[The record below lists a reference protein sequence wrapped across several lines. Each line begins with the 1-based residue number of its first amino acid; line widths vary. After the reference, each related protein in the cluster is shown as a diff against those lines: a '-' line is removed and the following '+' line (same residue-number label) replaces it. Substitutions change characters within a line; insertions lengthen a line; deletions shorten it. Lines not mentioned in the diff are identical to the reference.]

1 MSARQEIAE
10 YLRRY
15 LIGPTFGPDETIPDL
30 PHELYTVAVLFPPNI
45 KVSDIEDESEGFDG
59 DGEHEDPVPL
69 SGQLRPSSM
78 GLSCVVDIDKVFVD
92 VSTSQYQHIGGRWT
106 RMPFVA
112 SVEICRGQAENAYLL
127 GDKLE
132 VVSRWRESSVPGRWN
147 LTVAVVNRSDFPVV
161 SEGKAG
167 IAAACLY
174 QVAFKVRA
182 VGGMLY
188 PASGVEQPALNTE
201 EEDELAFR
209 YRSKISYGVGHG
221 CAVFWDDSLAE
232 PSEICSESIPT
243 YTVPTLAAREGN
255 EIWLGAVWLS
265 NLTVDQVPRLSEL
278 VKDYSEAIA
287 VMISHLQPMNARET
301 EAMNRLVQRMEEA
314 SDRMARGIELLRV
327 NAIALEAFKRA
338 NRAMVDQRWASDKIS
353 ALRGRLR
360 SPRENVN
367 TTPLETELQAL
378 NFKWRPFQL
387 GFALMLVDS
396 LADDESEWHEMVD
409 LIWFPTGGGKTEAYL
424 LVAAFVAI
432 LRRLR
437 DPVRGAGTA
446 VLSRYT
452 LRLLTAQQFLRSC
465 TLFCALELSRR
476 ADPKRLGSV
485 PFEIGLF
492 IGQNST
498 PNKCQEALQ
507 LIEDG
512 EVTPEVS
519 PFGLRQCPWC
529 GTRLLPDEPGG
540 EHGYHA
546 SNSDFFFSCRNK
558 SCVFADRLPI
568 QVVDD
573 VMFSR
578 PPTMVLSV
586 VDKFAMLPRE
596 PKVGKFLGSDE
607 RFEPLSLIIQDEVHM
622 LGSALGTVFGLYE
635 AAIDVICRHF
645 SGGRGPKIVASTAT
659 TRDSR
664 RQIGNL
670 FGRDVRVF
678 PPPGLTEDDSFF
690 AIAQSTPGRTYL
702 GVLSPHHSPS
712 MSLIRIAALLAQS
725 VIDISMTSDERDAY
739 WTNVI
744 YHGSLRLLGKTLVFA
759 SDDIPDWIGS
769 YSSGSSESRQIRINQ
784 VEQMTSNV
792 QDWEIPKILE
802 RLFVPATE
810 PEEALAI
817 LCATNMISVG
827 VDVPRL
833 GLMVVHGQPNG
844 TSEYIQA
851 SSRVGRQF
859 THPGL
864 VVAHY
869 SKTKTRDTSH
879 YETFRSYHHSLY
891 RYVEPTSVTPLALPA
906 RQRALPAALVGTVR
920 IVHGLTENDHAGNAR
935 FDTDDFRK
943 TITSL
948 GDRLSATGDTDA
960 ARASQHL
967 EDLVQEWSQRC
978 SERLVFES
986 GDRRLDSLICDF
998 GEPRRMAWP
1007 CGRSF
1012 RNVDVAC
1019 DVRVEKRG

>member
-10 YLRRY
+10 YLRRH
-15 LIGPTFGPDETIPDL
+15 LMGPTFGSDEMIPDL
-30 PHELYTVAVLFPPNI
+30 PHELYTVAVLFPPN
-45 KVSDIEDESEGFDG
+45 VEVNDIEDESEGVDG

-78 GLSCVVDIDKVFVD
+78 GLSCVVDVDKVVVD
-92 VSTSQYQHIGGRWT
+92 LSTARYEHINGRWK
-106 RMPFVA
+106 RNPFVA
-112 SVEICRGQAENAYLL
+112 TLKICRGQVENAFLL
-127 GDKLE
+127 GDRLE
-132 VVSRWRESSVPGRWN
+132 VVSRWRESSIPGHWN
-147 LTVAVVNRSDFPVV
+147 LTVAVVNRSVFPPA
-161 SEGKAG
+161 SEGKKG

-174 QVAFKVRA
+174 QVAFTVRA
-182 VGGMLY
+182 DGGALH

-209 YRSKISYGVGHG
+209 YRGKISYGVGHG
-221 CAVFWDDSLAE
+221 CAVSWDDSVLE
-232 PSEICSESIPT
+232 PCEISTESIPS

-255 EIWLGAVWLS
+255 ELWLGAAWLS
-265 NLTVDQVPRLSEL
+265 NLTVDQVPRLGEL
-278 VKDYSEAIA
+278 VKAYSDAIA
-287 VMISHLQPMNARET
+287 EMVARTQPANDRET
-301 EAMNRLVQRMEEA
+301 DAMNRLVGRMEEA
-314 SDRMARGIELLRV
+314 RDRMARGIELLRV
-327 NAIALEAFKRA
+327 DEVALEAFRRA
-338 NRAMVDQRWASDKIS
+338 NRAMLDQRWASDKIS
-353 ALRGRLR
+353 VLKGRLR
-360 SPRENVN
+360 SPKENIN
-367 TTPLETELQAL
+367 ATPSEDELRAL
-378 NFKWRPFQL
+378 NFTWRPFQL
-387 GFALMLVDS
+387 GFALMLVES
-396 LADDESEWHEMVD
+396 LANDESEWHETVD

-424 LVAAFVAI
+424 LVAAFIAL

-476 ADPKRLGSV
+476 AAPEKLGSM

-492 IGQNST
+492 IGQDST
-498 PNKCQEALQ
+498 PNKCQKALE
-507 LIEDG
+507 LIEVG

-546 SNSDFFFSCRNK
+546 SNSDFYFSCRNQ
-558 SCVFADRLPI
+558 SCAFVDRLPV

-573 VMFSR
+573 AMFSQ
-578 PPTMVLSV
+578 PPTMVLAV
-586 VDKFAMLPRE
+586 VDKFALLPRE

-607 RFEPLSLIIQDEVHM
+607 RFQPLSLIIQDEVHM

-664 RQIGNL
+664 RQIANL
-670 FGRDVRVF
+670 FGREVRVF
-678 PPPGLTEDDSFF
+678 PPSGLTEDDSFF
-690 AIAQSTPGRTYL
+690 ALAQPTPGRTYL

-725 VIDISMTSDERDAY
+725 VMDVRMNSDERDAY

-759 SDDIPDWIGS
+759 SDDIPDWIGR
-769 YSSGSSESRQIRINQ
+769 YSAGSTESRQIRINQ

-792 QDWEIPKILE
+792 QDWEIPKVLE
-802 RLFVPATE
+802 RLFVPAGKS
-810 PEEALAI
+810 EEALAI

-833 GLMVVHGQPNG
+833 GLMLVHGQPNG

-851 SSRVGRQF
+851 SSRVGRQS

-864 VVAHY
+864 VVTHY

-879 YETFRSYHHSLY
+879 YETFRPYHHSLY

-906 RQRALPAALVGTVR
+906 RQRALPAALVGAVR
-920 IVHGLTENDHAGNAR
+920 IIHGLTENDHAGKAQFGGAEYQQTVR
-935 FDTDDFRK
+935 
-943 TITSL
+943 SL
-948 GDRLSATGDTDA
+948 SDRLAATGDTDA
-960 ARASQHL
+960 RRASEHL
-967 EDLVQEWSQRC
+967 EELVGQWSQRC
-978 SERLVFES
+978 HEKLVFES
-986 GDRRLDSLICDF
+986 SDRRVDSLICDF
-998 GEPRRMAWP
+998 GELRPMSWP

-1019 DVRVEKRG
+1019 DVGVGKRG

>member
-1 MSARQEIAE
+1 M
-10 YLRRY
+10 
-15 LIGPTFGPDETIPDL
+15 GPTFGPVETLPDL
-30 PHELYTVAVLFPPNI
+30 PHELYAVSVLFPPN
-45 KVSDIEDESEGFDG
+45 VEVDNIEDECEGIDG
-59 DGEHEDPVPL
+59 DGVHEDPVPL
-69 SGQLRPSSM
+69 SGQLRPSSL
-78 GLSCVVDIDKVFVD
+78 GLSCVVDVDKVD
-92 VSTSQYQHIGGRWT
+92 VNISTAQYEQTNGRWT
-106 RMPFVA
+106 RKPLVET
-112 SVEICRGQAENAYLL
+112 VEICRGRLEKAYFF
-127 GDKLE
+127 DNKLE
-132 VVSRWRESSVPGRWN
+132 VVSRWRESSISGRWN
-147 LTVAVVNRSDFPVV
+147 LTVAVVNRSPFPAV
-161 SEGKAG
+161 SEGKKG
-167 IAAACLY
+167 VAAACFY

-182 VGGMLY
+182 VGGFLY
-188 PASGVEQPALNTE
+188 PTSGVEQPALNTE

-209 YRSKISYGVGHG
+209 YRNKISYGVGHG
-221 CAVFWDDSLAE
+221 CAVSWDDSTTA
-232 PSEICSESIPT
+232 PTEICTQSIPA
-243 YTVPTLAAREGN
+243 YTVPTLAAREGD
-255 EIWLGAVWLS
+255 EVWLGAMWLS
-265 NLTVDQVPRLSEL
+265 NLTVEQVPRLGEL
-278 VKDYSEAIA
+278 VKDYSDAITGMVA
-287 VMISHLQPMNARET
+287 CARPTNSRET
-301 EAMNRLVQRMEEA
+301 EAMDRLVRRMGEA
-314 SDRMARGIELLRV
+314 RDRMTRGVDLLRV
-327 NAIALEAFKRA
+327 DPKVLEAFKRA
-338 NRAMVDQRWASDKIS
+338 NRAMVEQRWASVKIS

-360 SPRENVN
+360 SPRENVS
-367 TTPLETELQAL
+367 TTPSEAELEAL

-387 GFALMLVDS
+387 GFALMLVES
-396 LADDESEWHEMVD
+396 LGNDESEWYEMVD

-424 LVAAFVAI
+424 LVAAFVAV

-437 DPVRGAGTA
+437 DPQRGAGTA

-465 TLFCALELSRR
+465 TLFCALELSRL
-476 ADPKRLGSV
+476 ANPERLGAS

-492 IGQNST
+492 IGQDST
-498 PNKCQEALQ
+498 PNTCQKALE
-507 LIEDG
+507 LLDLG

-529 GTRLLPDEPGG
+529 GTRLLPDEAGG

-546 SNSDFFFSCRNK
+546 SNSDFYFSCRNQR
-558 SCVFADRLPI
+558 CVFADRLPV
-568 QVVDD
+568 QVVDE
-573 VMFSR
+573 VMFSK
-578 PPTMVLSV
+578 PPTMVLAV
-586 VDKFAMLPRE
+586 VDKFALLPRE
-596 PKVGKFLGSDE
+596 PRVGRFLGSDE

-645 SGGRGPKIVASTAT
+645 SAGRGPKIVASTAT

-664 RQIGNL
+664 RQIANL

-690 AIAQSTPGRTYL
+690 ALAQSMPGRTYL
-702 GVLSPHHSPS
+702 GILSPHLSPS

-725 VIDISMTSDERDAY
+725 ALDVGMTSDERDAY

-759 SDDIPDWIGS
+759 SDDIPDWIGR
-769 YSSGSSESRQIRINQ
+769 YSAGSSESRRIRINQ

-792 QDWEIPKILE
+792 QDWEIPKVLE

-810 PEEALAI
+810 PAEALAI

-851 SSRVGRQF
+851 SSRVGRQS

-864 VVAHY
+864 VVTHY

-906 RQRALPAALVGTVR
+906 RERALPAALVGAIR
-920 IVHGLTENDHAGNAR
+920 IVHGLTENDQAGDADFDSDDYRVTVRSLSAR
-935 FDTDDFRK
+935 
-943 TITSL
+943 L
-948 GDRLSATGDTDA
+948 AATGDSDA
-960 ARASQHL
+960 VRSSQHL
-967 EDLVQEWSQRC
+967 DGLVREWSQRP
-978 SERLVFES
+978 SDKLVFES
-986 GDRRLDSLICDF
+986 RDRKLDSLICDF
-998 GEPRRMAWP
+998 GEMRREAWP

-1019 DVRVEKRG
+1019 DVRVGKRE